1 MLVRFNENFGGR
13 NNYVNVDENRKNF
26 GLLIF
31 DPNRTPIQMCL
42 SLARKS
48 RETGHPKE
56 NDPGPNKNPIHHIDI
71 SRTQN

>member
-48 RETGHPKE
+48 RETGHPMLE
-56 NDPGPNKNPIHHIDI
+56 LNLFCVN
-71 SRTQN
+71 

>member
-48 RETGHPKE
+48 RETGHPK
-56 NDPGPNKNPIHHIDI
+56 GR
-71 SRTQN
+71 RTINASFTSVQNVRSILV

>member
-13 NNYVNVDENRKNF
+13 NNYVNVDENRKHF

-48 RETGHPKE
+48 RETGHP
-56 NDPGPNKNPIHHIDI
+56 I
-71 SRTQN
+71 SQGCHLFVGSEVFLG

>member
-48 RETGHPKE
+48 RETGHPTLVT
-56 NDPGPNKNPIHHIDI
+56 I
-71 SRTQN
+71 SP